1 MHIKLKFGKNCLA
14 ANETRLSE
22 AMGRIFAKT
31 HVYIDNLGGWFSR
44 TVGVASFSMG
54 NLAEIMHLYFV
65 GVIKNIAHEGSMGGK
80 KDASL
85 GPA

>member
-1 MHIKLKFGKNCLA
+1 M
-14 ANETRLSE
+14 
-22 AMGRIFAKT
+22 
-31 HVYIDNLGGWFSR
+31 LGGQRDKALRGNGENFCKNTRIYRQSW
-44 TVGVASFSMG
+44 GVVFKNSGSGQFFRG
-54 NLAEIMHLYFV
+54 KLAEIMHLYFV